1 MLNKL
6 FLIGSVLINKIF
18 IFALAFLAHAK
29 YNEEELDRLLLL
41 FPIILAIQ
49 PIYTLGTTNWY
60 LKNETSPNGRNIVS
74 YIFANWCHLLVISLI
89 LIVAFYSSDYL
100 SVNLVIFGLV
110 GSASMG
116 LIDVISTKSIAEQN
130 GLHLFLVSAF
140 WKLIMLIIFAV
151 YSISLDQLLFV
162 FASLAFVSLLLS
174 FIIVRPIK
182 SYSGALRALRRNP
195 FRNLNDSGITEYW
208 PMLLNVTFTAFIIVY
223 NKIYSVNFQSSEA
236 IVINTIMLVPGIYL
250 TFYMVFYKIY
260 TPLVYKMFSTDN
272 LFAHKWEMPRLWAKM
287 LFFIGLIFIVI
298 SRIFLNLYN
307 IDSLENRMLCNIAI
321 LVYILYYLYALKNDL
336 IILLDGGKTTLIL
349 NVVYFLFTI
358 LFREKGYL
366 LFGQNYMLYHLLL
379 INVMSILVLHTR
391 ELNRLNF
398 RVVRSVL
405 ISVLCL
411 ILAML
416 IVEKSLL
423 LLCFLT
429 VVMILLRRRDFINLV
444 LK

>member
-60 LKNETSPNGRNIVS
+60 LKNETSQNGRNIVS

-130 GLHLFLVSAF
+130 GLHFFLISAF

-208 PMLLNVTFTAFIIVY
+208 PMLLNVIFTAFIIVY
-223 NKIYSVNFQSSEA
+223 NKIYSINFQSSEA

-260 TPLVYKMFSTDN
+260 TPIVYKMFSTDN

-298 SRIFLNLYN
+298 SRIFLNLYD
-307 IDSLENRMLCNIAI
+307 IDSFENRMLCNIAI

-349 NVVYFLFTI
+349 NVVYFIFTI

-379 INVMSILVLHTR
+379 INGMSILVLHIR
-391 ELNRLNF
+391 EFNRLKF
-398 RVVRSVL
+398 RVLRSVL

-411 ILAML
+411 IIAML
-416 IVEKSLL
+416 IVEKSLI